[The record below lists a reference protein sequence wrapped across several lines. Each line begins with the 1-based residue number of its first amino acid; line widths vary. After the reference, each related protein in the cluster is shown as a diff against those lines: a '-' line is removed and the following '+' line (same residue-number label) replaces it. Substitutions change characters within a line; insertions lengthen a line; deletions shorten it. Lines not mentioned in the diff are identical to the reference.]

1 MTLSGQFI
9 SINHFF
15 QSDTRKVAPA
25 LCHRQFN
32 PIIRFALYEKS
43 FPEQAGHVVPGQGAK
58 AKQGNENGSYVRNG
72 ISHKSL
78 ATPALATPNIFL
90 TMCKSWQRQEKKRTF
105 IFMLWQTE
113 RRTTTIWALCQV
125 LSVLLQCASVCMC
138 VCVRVCTDFTC
149 NLLLCFIACLIFIMI
164 IIVGITQQMRRRR
177 RKKTT
182 LKLQNLI
189 SECIFLSFSLSFSFA
204 FATCVIVAPRDLKDF
219 ECFV

>member
-1 MTLSGQFI
+1 M
-9 SINHFF
+9 
-15 QSDTRKVAPA
+15 
-25 LCHRQFN
+25 
-32 PIIRFALYEKS
+32 
-43 FPEQAGHVVPGQGAK
+43 PGQGAK

-138 VCVRVCTDFTC
+138 VCVYVCVRT
-149 NLLLCFIACLIFIMI
+149 LLVICFYA
-164 IIVGITQQMRRRR
+164 
-177 RKKTT
+177 
-182 LKLQNLI
+182 
-189 SECIFLSFSLSFSFA
+189 LSLA
-204 FATCVIVAPRDLKDF
+204 
-219 ECFV
+219 